1 MNLKIPSNHI
11 LHTDTNC
18 NISPPQYDFTK
29 KQDLQLQQITPSY
42 LFANHSFQPTL
53 KILVPQKES
62 IFGHRKET
70 FINSSY
76 RDYSQ
81 RELYGSLQKYKIE
94 KQDDGLAHFRG
105 RIKSIK
111 QHQSPYKI
119 NQQSPTSIQNIE
131 SKKKILDHVI
141 DDVRLNNIKLKK
153 LEKSPQGQ
161 NCPVHNF
168 YYLKNMKQLQ
178 PFQIE
183 KSVKDLMRP
192 FHQQR
197 ENLLSPIQTERSLI
211 YPQRPQIQRP
221 KEFLNKLKNRLL
233 KRKKTIFLQQS
244 QNYEDPIQRK
254 LKHFQKSLFENQCL
268 HTIYIRPSAIRIQK
282 YRIEDPNNESILKRC
297 LSFRWWWQE
306 ADETDEEVQFLWA
319 KEVSISFLNK
329 QRQRHISD
337 KIEFQPFEQIL
348 KICEGVEDQMKFAI
362 EQKLCLL
369 SPNIKIH
376 NHIDANNP
384 LWTKKNLISR
394 FQKYCTQT
402 NQYYGDFLPF
412 SIIVNNLGEESFYD
426 FVRNYKTS
434 TDIWIVLKCQNE
446 GEQIQLCENT
456 KSVFNCILKEYQTP
470 SRNQQSFIVQQY
482 IRSFVYQQIK
492 LDLCYYLL
500 ITQINGIVR
509 AYLFEQ
515 FYGEESQINFSPF
528 EKVQQSKSITRSN
541 PDYSSNKI
549 SMKTILEYF
558 DDCRVDYDYKI
569 LPEIKTNLCEYIRSV
584 FIQMPVKDHNFEL
597 LQVKIVIDNQYKPW
611 LIDIKPTTEFD
622 QSQDFMKEFAQQ
634 LFDNTIQLS
643 VDILFPSPSI
653 WPKEKRKLIDIY
665 SEQNDFAIV
674 FDSRMD
680 GQGLKSL
687 FEEKQPESHNDNDD
701 EF

>member
-1 MNLKIPSNHI
+1 MNFKIPSIHK
-11 LHTDTNC
+11 LHTDTNS
-18 NISPPQYDFTK
+18 NISQPHSDFMK
-29 KQDLQLQQITPSY
+29 KQDTQPQQITPSY

-53 KILVPQKES
+53 KILAPQRES
-62 IFGHRKET
+62 IFAHRKET
-70 FINSSY
+70 FINQSY
-76 RDYSQ
+76 RDISQ
-81 RELYGSLQKYKIE
+81 RDIYGSLQKYKIE
-94 KQDDGLAHFRG
+94 KQDDSLTQLRG
-105 RIKSIK
+105 RKRSIK
-111 QHQSPYKI
+111 QHQSPYNI

-131 SKKKILDHVI
+131 SQKRILENVM

-153 LEKSPQGQ
+153 LEKSPQGL
-161 NCPVHNF
+161 NCPMHNF
-168 YYLKNMKQLQ
+168 YYLKNMKQLY

-233 KRKKTIFLQQS
+233 KRKKTIFLQQT

-254 LKHFQKSLFENQCL
+254 LKHFQKSIFENQCL

-282 YRIEDPNNESILKRC
+282 YRIEDPNNESILKKC

-306 ADETDEEVQFLWA
+306 AEENEEEIQFLWA
-319 KEVSISFLNK
+319 SEVSTSFLNK

-369 SPNIKIH
+369 SPYIKIH
-376 NHIDANNP
+376 NHIDVINP
-384 LWTKKNLISR
+384 LWTKKNLICR
-394 FQKYCTQT
+394 FQKYCSIT
-402 NQYYGDFLPF
+402 NQNFCDFIPF
-412 SIIVNNLGEESFYD
+412 SIIVNNLGEESFYE
-426 FVRNYKTS
+426 FIRNYKTS
-434 TDIWIVLKCQNE
+434 TEIWIVLKCQNE
-446 GEQIQLCENT
+446 GEKIQLCENT
-456 KSVFNCILKEYQTP
+456 KSVFNFIQKEYQTP
-470 SRNQQSFIVQQY
+470 SRKQQSFIVQQY

-509 AYLFEQ
+509 GYLFEQ

-528 EKVQQSKSITRSN
+528 EKQSKSITKLN
-541 PDYSSNKI
+541 QDYNSNKI
-549 SMKTILEYF
+549 SMKTIIDYF
-558 DDCRVDYDYKI
+558 DDCRVDYEYKI
-569 LPEIKTNLCEYIRSV
+569 LPEIKNILCEYIRSI

-597 LQVKIVIDNQYKPW
+597 LQVKIMIDNQYKPW
-611 LIDIKPTTEFD
+611 LIDIKPSREFD
-622 QSQDFMKEFAQQ
+622 LCQDFMKEFTQQ

-643 VDILFPSPSI
+643 VDVLFPSPSI

-665 SEQNDFAIV
+665 SEQNDFAVV